1 MIHVVRQ
8 GYMVSE
14 AWYMASGAWYMAS
27 GLAGTWRPGPGT
39 WRPGHGA
46 HGTWRLA
53 PQHSREYM
61 PNFKLYLAFRKKY
74 RLICCPMIKSIANL
88 PS

>member
-1 MIHVVRQ
+1 
-8 GYMVSE
+8 
-14 AWYMASGAWYMAS
+14 MASGAWYMAS

-53 PQHSREYM
+53 PAGVPVH
-61 PNFKLYLAFRKKY
+61 A
-74 RLICCPMIKSIANL
+74 
-88 PS
+88 

>member
-1 MIHVVRQ
+1 MKTLIEDKMIHVVRQ
-8 GYMVSE
+8 EYMVSG

-53 PQHSREYM
+53 PVSTPY
-61 PNFKLYLAFRKKY
+61 RKG
-74 RLICCPMIKSIANL
+74 IKIDAGIEL
-88 PS
+88 